1 MQRTHGPDAE
11 ATHPRGRL
19 RHGCGA
25 AAAGRRESAA
35 QQRSVQA
42 QQSLLACVAVGQH
55 LRKCSS
61 RLASA
66 PPPCALRARRDCSE
80 AQLRQGGSALPAP

>member
-19 RHGCGA
+19 RHGCSA

-35 QQRSVQA
+35 QA
-42 QQSLLACVAVGQH
+42 QQSLLAFVAVGQH
-55 LRKCSS
+55 LRKRSS

-66 PPPCALRARRDCSE
+66 PPPSAPRARRDCSE